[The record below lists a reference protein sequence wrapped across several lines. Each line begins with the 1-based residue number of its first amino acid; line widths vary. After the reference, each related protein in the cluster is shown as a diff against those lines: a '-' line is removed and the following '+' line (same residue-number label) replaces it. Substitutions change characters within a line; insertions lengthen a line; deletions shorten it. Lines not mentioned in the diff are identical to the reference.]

1 MPSPLSDN
9 NADGQPAGST
19 PVPESRVPRSGSSN
33 LLTAVDAMD
42 PPRTENV
49 SSPSRIAS
57 PTVISSSPFTGGTVD
72 SHPSENVTPP
82 SHSVP
87 LTVNWSLPRRS
98 HSSTQLPIPRSTRHD
113 VNIGSARSS
122 PHAQDVV
129 ALPVM
134 TPRIFTDDNNVSS
147 PSNRDKA
154 LPSPPMAQ
162 AVDPNSPPKSGRT
175 LVDSD
180 FETPS
185 KSNWPILSPDEDV
198 SGDALEQSRDDI
210 NHTNAGTRISWQ
222 SQQQQQQTNRSAS
235 VGVAPRESS
244 NPFVYRNPESAIAVA
259 EESGSPT
266 GEIVLRR
273 RQSQQAARS
282 RILSS
287 RNPYAGSLATIESE
301 LARRRILAAIT
312 IPNRNSSLPSN
323 LRAVG
328 GSESPEVVLACDA
341 ESVLR
346 GPSDQFA
353 ELLQSP
359 CRSSVDGRSVVS
371 TPVQPIRGM
380 RTTRRSFTPTASPTA
395 SNGPWGY
402 RRIDTSASKAQ
413 SSVTGEV
420 GININGA
427 EQQEHEAQSKTNPS
441 RISDEHVSSRNA
453 IVQPSMSTS
462 SSGTESQ
469 TVKSYDATRG
479 YSPSKP
485 MATTDVRSTQSD
497 EKSRRLS
504 HLSDIQEL
512 EQRMPSVGVID
523 APLIHI
529 VEESTENKIKGKRSF
544 RGIILGRET
553 KHPERRRSNIQ
564 HKRSWYGNTK
574 SKLVKRISSTV
585 LSKLHSSQSQTPH
598 PEAKSMLKR
607 ESRSMVFPTAVN
619 RQAALSSL
627 EALSSY
633 VPGNATTATDHDAIK
648 ALVKLTDHVKE
659 MPTGTADRMCGVR
672 VAEALLQ
679 SIECCR
685 KAEESAEKARDY
697 AHDAKVHA
705 ERGQMEV
712 NNIFTRG
719 TSVWDG
725 ETQSLIQEYIRS
737 SGIDRLAAER
747 EARDAL
753 EGI

>member
-9 NADGQPAGST
+9 NADGQPTGST

-98 HSSTQLPIPRSTRHD
+98 HSSTQLPIPRT
-113 VNIGSARSS
+113 
-122 PHAQDVV
+122 Q
-129 ALPVM
+129 L
-134 TPRIFTDDNNVSS
+134 TFQDDNNVSS

-222 SQQQQQQTNRSAS
+222 SQQQQQQQTNRSAS

-328 GSESPEVVLACDA
+328 GSESPEVVLACGTILRFLSRRAPGIGPTLKIYPDA

-380 RTTRRSFTPTASPTA
+380 LNVAA

-659 MPTGTADRMCGVR
+659 MPTGTADQFTI
-672 VAEALLQ
+672 EALLQ